1 MSVLVYTESDQGKF
15 KKVAL
20 EVASYGKVVADQL
33 GTTVTAITINADD
46 TSVLGQYGVDKV
58 LKVSNS
64 TLDTFNAKTYADV
77 IRQAS
82 EKEAAKV
89 VVVSSSADSKYMA
102 PLLAIGLNAGYASN
116 VVEAPSSTSPFTV
129 KRTAFTNKA
138 FNFTSINTDV
148 KLVGVSKNSFGLVE
162 SNGSATNEDF
172 SPSILENSI
181 QVDSV
186 DKVTGKVTIADAEIV
201 VSGGRGLKGPENWG
215 MIEELADVLGAAT
228 ACSKPVSDLGWRPH
242 SEHVGQTG
250 KPVASNLYIAIG
262 ISGAIQ
268 HLAGIN
274 ASKVKV
280 VINTDAEAPFF
291 KAADYGVVGDAFEV
305 VPKLIEK
312 LKEFKAQNAERIV
325 IFSTNFF
332 YNLALINLIILN

>member
-1 MSVLVYTESDQGKF
+1 MKNKEYIMSVLVYTESEQGTF
-15 KKVAL
+15 KKTAL
-20 EVASYGKVVADQL
+20 EVASYAKAVADQM
-33 GTTVTAITINADD
+33 GTTVTAISFNAED
-46 TSVLGQYGVDKV
+46 TSALGNHGVDKV
-58 LKVSNS
+58 LKVNDSKLES
-64 TLDTFNAKTYADV
+64 FNANAYAN
-77 IRQAS
+77 IIAQAAS
-82 EKEAAKV
+82 KEDAKV
-89 VVVSSSADSKYMA
+89 VIVSSSADSKYLA
-102 PLLAIGLNAGYASN
+102 PLLAIDLNAGFASN

-138 FNFTSINTDV
+138 FNMTAINTDV
-148 KLVGVSKNSFGLVE
+148 KLVAVSKNAFGVKE
-162 SNGSATNEDF
+162 TSAAANAEDF
-172 SPSILENSI
+172 TPSIPELGVKVE
-181 QVDSV
+181 SV
-186 DKVTGKVTIADAEIV
+186 DKVTGQVTIADAEVV

-215 MIEELADVLGAAT
+215 MVEELADVLGAAT

-280 VINTDAEAPFF
+280 VINTDPEAPFF

-305 VPKLIEK
+305 VPQLIEK
-312 LKEFKAQNAERIV
+312 LKAFKAQQ
-325 IFSTNFF
+325 
-332 YNLALINLIILN
+332 